1 MSQLS
6 SVVDLSDLPEPFGLE
21 PDPVQ
26 VLLDLARKGEIDPWD
41 VDLAQVTEK
50 FLERIEAMG
59 DRDLPALGRTLLY
72 ASILL
77 RMKSDSIEEGDEE
90 PEDDLFDEFDEGPVF
105 RRRTVEGLPAPPIR
119 RKTRRPVTL
128 DELIAELTRAE
139 TVAERK
145 VGRAREKPAEPTVE
159 KALERAHEE
168 GIEDRIRALREV
180 IFERLA
186 SVDRIAFSDLGEKDV
201 FDYVSLLFMAGR
213 REIWLEQESLFGE
226 LYISRHPDGK
236 GEPLA

>member
-1 MSQLS
+1 MSELS
-6 SVVDLSDLPEPFGLE
+6 SVLEVLDLPETFGLE

-77 RMKSDSIEEGDEE
+77 RMKSDSIEEGEEE
-90 PEDDLFDEFDEGPVF
+90 PEEDLFDQFDDEPVF

-119 RKTRRPVTL
+119 RRTRRPVTL
-128 DELIAELTRAE
+128 DELIAELKRAE
-139 TVAERK
+139 TVAGRK
-145 VGRAREKPAEPTVE
+145 VGKARERPEPTVE
-159 KALERAHEE
+159 EAMERAHEE
-168 GIEDRIRALREV
+168 GIEDRIRSLREV
-180 IFERLA
+180 IFGRLA
-186 SVDRIAFSDLGEKDV
+186 VEDRVSFSDVGEGDILN
-201 FDYVSLLFMAGR
+201 YVSVLFMAGR
-213 REIWLEQESLFGE
+213 REIWLEQEALFGE
-226 LYISRHPDGK
+226 LFIRRHPDGK
-236 GEPLA
+236 RGPSA

>member
-1 MSQLS
+1 MSELS
-6 SVVDLSDLPEPFGLE
+6 SVVELSDLPDPFGLE

-41 VDLAQVTEK
+41 VDLSQVTEK
-50 FLERIEAMG
+50 FLERIESLG

-77 RMKSDSIEEGDEE
+77 RMKSDSIEEGDDE
-90 PEDDLFDEFDEGPVF
+90 PEDDYFDEFDDAPVF
-105 RRRTVEGLPAPPIR
+105 KGRQVEGLPAPPIR

-128 DELIAELTRAE
+128 DELISELKRAE

-145 VGRAREKPAEPTVE
+145 VLRTREKPEATVE
-159 KALERAHEE
+159 EAMERAHEE
-168 GIEDRIRALREV
+168 GIEDRIMSLREA
-180 IFERLA
+180 IFERLD
-186 SVDRIAFSDLGEKDV
+186 VEDRVTFREIGHDDV
-201 FDYVSLLFMAGR
+201 LNYVSVLFMAGR
-213 REIWLEQESLFGE
+213 REIWLEQETLFGE
-226 LYISRHPDGK
+226 LYIRRHPGGK

>member
-6 SVVDLSDLPEPFGLE
+6 SVLEVPDLPEPFGLE

-90 PEDDLFDEFDEGPVF
+90 PEDDLFDEFDDEPVF

-128 DELIAELTRAE
+128 DELIAELKRAE
-139 TVAERK
+139 NVAERK
-145 VGRAREKPAEPTVE
+145 VVRTRERPEPTVE
-159 KALERAHEE
+159 EAMERAHEE
-168 GIEDRIRALREV
+168 GIEDRIRSLRGK
-180 IFERLA
+180 IFEMLGTA
-186 SVDRIAFSDLGEKDV
+186 DRVSFSDVGEGDILN
-201 FDYVSLLFMAGR
+201 YVSVLFMAGR

-226 LYISRHPDGK
+226 LFIRRHPDGK
-236 GEPLA
+236 GEPSA

>member
-1 MSQLS
+1 VSQLS
-6 SVVDLSDLPEPFGLE
+6 SVVEALDLHDPFGLE

-26 VLLDLARKGEIDPWD
+26 VLLDLARRGEIDPWD
-41 VDLAQVTEK
+41 VDLTQVTEK

-77 RMKSDSIEEGDEE
+77 RMKSDSIEEGEEE
-90 PEDDLFDEFDEGPVF
+90 PEDDLFDEFDDGPVF

-119 RKTRRPVTL
+119 RMTRRPVTL
-128 DELIAELTRAE
+128 DELIAELKRAE
-139 TVAERK
+139 KVAERK
-145 VGRAREKPAEPTVE
+145 VGRARERPEPTVE
-159 KALERAHEE
+159 DAMERAHEE
-168 GIEDRIRALREV
+168 GIEDRIRSLRGL

-186 SVDRIAFSDLGEKDV
+186 GKDRISFSDLGESDV
-201 FDYVSLLFMAGR
+201 LNYVSLLFMAGR
-213 REIWLEQESLFGE
+213 REIWLTQETLFGE
-226 LYISRHPDGK
+226 LYISRHPDCK

>member
-1 MSQLS
+1 MSELS

-41 VDLAQVTEK
+41 VDLSQVTEK

-90 PEDDLFDEFDEGPVF
+90 PEDDLFDEFDDGPVF

-145 VGRAREKPAEPTVE
+145 VGRVREIPKPTVE

-168 GIEDRIRALREV
+168 GIEDRIRTLREA

-186 SVDRIAFSDLGEKDV
+186 SVDQIAFSDLGERDV
-201 FDYVSLLFMAGR
+201 LSYVSLLFMAGR
-213 REIWLEQESLFGE
+213 REIWLTQEALFGE
-226 LYISRHPDGK
+226 LYISRHPDGE

>member
-1 MSQLS
+1 VSELS
-6 SVVDLSDLPEPFGLE
+6 SVIDVLDLPEPFGLE

-50 FLERIEAMG
+50 FLERIESMG

-90 PEDDLFDEFDEGPVF
+90 PEDDYFDEFDDVPVF

-119 RKTRRPVTL
+119 RRTRRPVTL
-128 DELIAELTRAE
+128 EELISELKRAE
-139 TVAERK
+139 TVADRK
-145 VGRAREKPAEPTVE
+145 VIRTREKPEPTVE
-159 KALERAHEE
+159 EAMERAHEE
-168 GIEDRIRALREV
+168 GIEDRIRSLRDV

-186 SVDRIAFSDLGEKDV
+186 AEDRVAFSDIGNDV
-201 FDYVSLLFMAGR
+201 LNYVSLLFMAGR
-213 REIWLEQESLFGE
+213 REIWLSQETLFGE

>member
-1 MSQLS
+1 MSELS
-6 SVVDLSDLPEPFGLE
+6 SVIDVLDLPEPFGLE

-50 FLERIEAMG
+50 FLERIESMG
-59 DRDLPALGRTLLY
+59 GRDLPALGRTLLY

-77 RMKSDSIEEGDEE
+77 RMKSDSIEEGDDE
-90 PEDDLFDEFDEGPVF
+90 PEDDLFDEFDEAPVF

-119 RKTRRPVTL
+119 RRTRMPVTL
-128 DELIAELTRAE
+128 DELRAELKKAE
-139 TVAERK
+139 TVADRK
-145 VGRAREKPAEPTVE
+145 VVRTRERPEPTVE
-159 KALERAHEE
+159 EAMERAHEE
-168 GIEDRIRALREV
+168 GIEERIRSLRGK

-186 SVDRIAFSDLGEKDV
+186 AEDRISFSDLGENDV
-201 FDYVSLLFMAGR
+201 LNYVSLLFMAGR
-213 REIWLEQESLFGE
+213 REIWLEQENLFGE

-236 GEPLA
+236 GEPSA

>member
-6 SVVDLSDLPEPFGLE
+6 SLVEVLDLPEPFGLV
-21 PDPVQ
+21 PDPVH

-90 PEDDLFDEFDEGPVF
+90 QEDDLFDEFDDEPIF
-105 RRRTVEGLPAPPIR
+105 RRRAVEGLPAPPIR
-119 RKTRRPVTL
+119 RRTRRPVTL
-128 DELIAELTRAE
+128 DELIAELKSAE

-145 VGRAREKPAEPTVE
+145 VGRAKERPEPTAE
-159 KALERAHEE
+159 KAMERAHEE
-168 GIEDRIRALREV
+168 GIEGRIRSLRGL
-180 IFERLA
+180 ILERLA
-186 SVDRIAFSDLGEKDV
+186 AEDRISFSDLGENDV
-201 FDYVSLLFMAGR
+201 LNYVSVLFMAGR
-213 REIWLEQESLFGE
+213 REIWLSQETLFGE
-226 LYISRHPDGK
+226 LYISRHPDGE
-236 GEPLA
+236 GEPSG

>member
-1 MSQLS
+1 VSQLS
-6 SVVDLSDLPEPFGLE
+6 SVVEVLDIPEPFGLE

-77 RMKSDSIEEGDEE
+77 RMKSDSIEEGGEE
-90 PEDDLFDEFDEGPVF
+90 PEDELFDEFDDAPVF

-119 RKTRRPVTL
+119 RRTRRPVTL
-128 DELIAELTRAE
+128 EELIAELKRAE
-139 TVAERK
+139 TVADRK
-145 VGRAREKPAEPTVE
+145 VGRIRERPEPTVE
-159 KALERAHEE
+159 EAMERAHEE
-168 GIEDRIRALREV
+168 GIEDRIRSLKGL
-180 IFERLA
+180 IFERLKA
-186 SVDRIAFSDLGEKDV
+186 EDRIVFSDIGNDV
-201 FDYVSLLFMAGR
+201 LSYVSLLFMAGR
-213 REIWLEQESLFGE
+213 REIWLSQETLFGE
-226 LYISRHPDGK
+226 LYISRHPDSE

>member
-6 SVVDLSDLPEPFGLE
+6 SVVDVLDLPEPFGLE

-26 VLLDLARKGEIDPWD
+26 VLLDLARRGEIDPWD
-41 VDLAQVTEK
+41 VDLPQVTEK

-77 RMKSDSIEEGDEE
+77 RMKSDSIEEGEE
-90 PEDDLFDEFDEGPVF
+90 PDDDLFDECDDEPIF
-105 RRRTVEGLPAPPIR
+105 RRRTVGGLPAPPIR

-128 DELIAELTRAE
+128 DELIAELKRAE

-145 VGRAREKPAEPTVE
+145 VGRAREKPVPTVE
-159 KALERAHEE
+159 EAMERAHEE
-168 GIEDRIRALREV
+168 GIEGRIRSLRGL

-186 SVDRIAFSDLGEKDV
+186 AADRIAFSDIGDDDV
-201 FDYVSLLFMAGR
+201 LNYVSLLFMAGR
-213 REIWLEQESLFGE
+213 REIWLSQETLFGE
-226 LYISRHPDGK
+226 LYISRHPDGE

>member
-6 SVVDLSDLPEPFGLE
+6 SVVEALDLHDPFGLD

-26 VLLDLARKGEIDPWD
+26 VLLDLARKGEINPWD
-41 VDLAQVTEK
+41 VDLTQVTEK

-77 RMKSDSIEEGDEE
+77 RMKSDSIEEGEEE
-90 PEDDLFDEFDEGPVF
+90 PEDDLLDEFDDVTPIV

-119 RKTRRPVTL
+119 RRTRRPVTL
-128 DELIAELTRAE
+128 DELIAELKRAE
-139 TVAERK
+139 KVAERK
-145 VGRAREKPAEPTVE
+145 VGRAREMPEPTVE
-159 KALERAHEE
+159 DAMERAHEE
-168 GIEDRIRALREV
+168 GIEERIRSLRGL

-186 SVDRIAFSDLGEKDV
+186 GKDRISFSDLGESDV
-201 FDYVSLLFMAGR
+201 LNYVSLLFMAGR
-213 REIWLEQESLFGE
+213 REIWLTQETLFGE
-226 LYISRHPDGK
+226 LYISRHPDGE
-236 GEPLA
+236 GVPLA